1 MELVREGLPRGPS
14 GCELVQIHSSPR
26 IGSRARGGAK
36 CAVEMTLLG
45 EAGLKCNIDEIP
57 MTIGEHSLGTLD
69 SSIQEPFMWRGAG
82 RDSESAT
89 ELGGREARELRE
101 IGQSDGLIH
110 IVTHEISHP

>member
-14 GCELVQIHSSPR
+14 GCELVQIHPSPR

-36 CAVEMTLLG
+36 CAVEVTLLG
-45 EAGLKCNIDEIP
+45 EASLKCNVHEIP
-57 MTIGEHSLGTLD
+57 VRIGKYGLRTLD
-69 SSIQEPFMWRGAG
+69 SSIQEPFMWRRAG
-82 RDSESAT
+82 RHSEGAT

-101 IGQSDGLIH
+101 IGQSDRLIH